1 LHSLDGLVFYEE
13 EGFFYYPYVWAIVV
27 KGMTK
32 NLELYQT
39 LVGISAPR
47 WSYSTVEIRRSA
59 ALELF
64 FQSWSSPKHA
74 LSYNPQLI
82 SPIGKGPQ
90 LYTFRFRVENWKWTE
105 TS

>member
-1 LHSLDGLVFYEE
+1 MLDKIVFYEE

-27 KGMTK
+27 IGMTK

-74 LSYNPQLI
+74 LNLLRLHI
-82 SPIGKGPQ
+82 DLNTI
-90 LYTFRFRVENWKWTE
+90 FRT
-105 TS
+105 